1 MKPGKYRVR
10 MYYENIPGMKWS
22 GLVMGGHDKG
32 AMRRVRNSTPVSLVS
47 NEVEVE
53 ILAATPVPPAG

>member
-1 MKPGKYRVR
+1 

-53 ILAATPVPPAG
+53 ILAATPAPDAG